1 MDKTTTTIGIVMS
14 AGISIITMSIGALLW
29 ADARYV
35 SAQTF
40 EDAQQQNHEEFV
52 NSRKQVL
59 EDKVFELQLLE
70 NPSTLDKAK
79 LDRYQRQLED
89 LIRGD

>member
-1 MDKTTTTIGIVMS
+1 MS

-40 EDAQQQNHEEFV
+40 EDAQKQTHEEFS
-52 NSRKQVL
+52 NIRKNDL
-59 EDKVFELQLLE
+59 EDKIFELQLLG
-70 NPSTLDKAK
+70 NPSNLDKAK
-79 LDRYQRQLED
+79 LDRYQRQLDD
-89 LIRGD
+89 LIRGN

>member
-1 MDKTTTTIGIVMS
+1 MDKTTTTIGIIMS
-14 AGISIITMSIGALLW
+14 AGISIITMSVGALLW

-35 SAQTF
+35 SAETF
-40 EDAQQQNHEEFV
+40 DDAQTQTHKEFS
-52 NSRKQVL
+52 NIRKNDL
-59 EDKVFELQLLE
+59 EDKIFELQLLDS
-70 NPSTLDKAK
+70 PSNLDKAK

>member
-1 MDKTTTTIGIVMS
+1 MS
-14 AGISIITMSIGALLW
+14 AGISIITMSVGALLW

-40 EDAQQQNHEEFV
+40 DDAQQQTHQEFS
-52 NSRKQVL
+52 NIRKNDL

-70 NPSTLDKAK
+70 NPSNLDKAK
-79 LDRYQRQLED
+79 LDRYQRQLDD
-89 LIRGD
+89 LIRGN